1 MTNVMENINLL
12 KHYDLWGAIVIFLI
26 FIFMSQMTN
35 IKFQT
40 EHKFRLDIIVEGLLR
55 MHVMLQ

>member
-26 FIFMSQMTN
+26 FIFMFDVTN
-35 IKFQT
+35 DKY
-40 EHKFRLDIIVEGLLR
+40 KVPD
-55 MHVMLQ
+55 